1 MSTTTTYA
9 QRTVPAGKWVADRTH
24 SSATF
29 EVGHNGVSTFRGA
42 VKDFDATLE
51 VGDGSFELDGGARV
65 ESFDVDEPNLKGH
78 LLSPEFFD
86 AERHPEIRFR
96 AGELV
101 ETDDGMAVNGELEIR
116 GTSNPVTAY
125 AEAGEPGVAVDGSER
140 VSLELSTTID
150 RTEYGLGWNM
160 ELPNGGNV
168 LDNDVRLT
176 VVLELV
182 REEA

>member
-1 MSTTTTYA
+1 MSTTTFPK
-9 QRTVPAGKWVADRTH
+9 RTVPAGKWAADRTH

-29 EVGHNGVSTFRGA
+29 EVGHLGVSTFRGA
-42 VKDFDATLE
+42 VKVFDATLE
-51 VGDGSFELDGGARV
+51 VTDDRFELDGGARV

-96 AGELV
+96 AGELT
-101 ETDDGMAVNGELEIR
+101 EGDDGLVLKGELEIR
-116 GTSNPVTAY
+116 GTSKAVVAH
-125 AEAGEPGVAVDGSER
+125 AEVGESGVGPDGSDR
-140 VSLELSTTID
+140 VSLELSTIID

-160 ELPNGGNV
+160 DLPNGGKA
-168 LDNDVRLT
+168 LADEVRLT

>member
-1 MSTTTTYA
+1 MSTTTYA
-9 QRTVPAGKWVADRTH
+9 QRTVPAGKWAADRTH

-29 EVGHNGVSTFRGA
+29 EVGHLGVSTFRGA

-51 VGDGSFELDGGARV
+51 VTDDRFELDGGARV

-101 ETDDGMAVNGELEIR
+101 EGPDGLVVKGELEIR
-116 GTSNPVTAY
+116 GNSNPVDAH
-125 AEAGEPGVAVDGSER
+125 AEVGEVGAGPDGVER
-140 VSLELSTTID
+140 VELVLSTTID

-160 ELPNGGNV
+160 DLPGGGKTLANEV
-168 LDNDVRLT
+168 GLT
-176 VVLELV
+176 VILELV

>member
-1 MSTTTTYA
+1 MSTTTYA
-9 QRTVPAGKWVADRTH
+9 QRTVPAGKWAADRTH

-29 EVGHNGVSTFRGA
+29 EVGHLGVSTFRGA

-51 VGDGSFELDGGARV
+51 VSDDRFELDGGARV

-101 ETDDGMAVNGELEIR
+101 EDADGLVVKGELEIR
-116 GTSNPVTAY
+116 GNSNPVDAR
-125 AEAGEPGVAVDGSER
+125 AEVGEVGAGPDGVER
-140 VSLELSTTID
+140 VELVLSTTID

-160 ELPNGGNV
+160 DLPNGGKTLADEV
-168 LDNDVRLT
+168 GLT

-182 REEA
+182 REDA